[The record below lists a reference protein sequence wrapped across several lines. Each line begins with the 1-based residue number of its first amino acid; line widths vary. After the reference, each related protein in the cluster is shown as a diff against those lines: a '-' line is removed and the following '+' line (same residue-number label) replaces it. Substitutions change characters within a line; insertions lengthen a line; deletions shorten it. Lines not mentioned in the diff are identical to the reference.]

1 MGIEHFLETWGYVAV
16 LLLTFLSTMGLP
28 VGSEAAIIYG
38 GVLASGQIP
47 HEPHHL
53 QLVVVIVVAWL
64 GEQIGSYAGY
74 GIGYFGGRPLVD
86 RVGKY
91 VLLTHRDLDRAEAW
105 LDRRG
110 DPFVFFGRLI
120 PLVRSFVSLAAGLG
134 EMSVRK
140 FAIFTAAAC
149 AIWVTALGIL
159 GYSLGSSYQRVLKA
173 FSDAG
178 YVAAGLVVIA
188 IVLLFAHRIRVLRS
202 ERSGSPSRTGK
213 VPAHRRRSP

>member
-1 MGIEHFLETWGYVAV
+1 MGIEHFLESWGYLAV
-16 LLLTFLSTMGLP
+16 FALTFLSTMGLP
-28 VGSEAAIIYG
+28 VGSEAAILYG

-47 HEPHHL
+47 NEPHHL

-64 GEQIGSYAGY
+64 GEQVGSYAGY
-74 GIGYFGGRPLVD
+74 TIGYFGGRPLVD
-86 RVGKY
+86 RLGKY
-91 VLLTHRDLDRAEAW
+91 VLLTHKDLDRAEAW

-120 PLVRSFVSLAAGLG
+120 PLIRSFVSLAAGLG
-134 EMSVRK
+134 EMAVGK

-178 YVAAGLVVIA
+178 YVAGALVVIA
-188 IVLLFAHRIRVLRS
+188 VVILFAHRIRVLRS
-202 ERSGSPSRTGK
+202 ERGTASSK
-213 VPAHRRRSP
+213 VPAHRRRS